1 MIFLY
6 FYSFSFSEKLSLF
19 SNESIS
25 SILYESLILLFNDN
39 IDIFYL
45 NLSTEYLIRFLNNL
59 FHLYYFIYI
68 LLFSHY

>member
-1 MIFLY
+1 M
-6 FYSFSFSEKLSLF
+6 SEKLSFF

-25 SILYESLILLFNDN
+25 SILYESINLLFNDN
-39 IDIFYL
+39 TDIFSFI
-45 NLSTEYLIRFLNNL
+45 LSTEYLIRFLNNL